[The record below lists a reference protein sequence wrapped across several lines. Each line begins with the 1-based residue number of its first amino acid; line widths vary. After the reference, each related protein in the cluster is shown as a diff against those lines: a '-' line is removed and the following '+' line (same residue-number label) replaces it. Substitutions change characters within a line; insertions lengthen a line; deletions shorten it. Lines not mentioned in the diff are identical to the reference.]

1 MFPRVMSRVTNTG
14 YYSLSSF
21 FLLPS
26 AAVDDVFPRVMS
38 RDGYGV
44 AEHLVFPLSA
54 WVGLFTVVVLAELQ
68 VGERE
73 REKHVY
79 VIHIQRS
86 DSHVHY

>member
-1 MFPRVMSRVTNTG
+1 MFPQVMSRVTNIG
-14 YYSLSSF
+14 YYSPSSF
-21 FLLPS
+21 FLLLS
-26 AAVDDVFPRVMS
+26 AAVDDVFPLVMS

-73 REKHVY
+73 RHVY
-79 VIHIQRS
+79 VIHI
-86 DSHVHY
+86 

>member
-1 MFPRVMSRVTNTG
+1 MSRVTNTG
-14 YYSLSSF
+14 YHSPFSF
-21 FLLPS
+21 FLLS